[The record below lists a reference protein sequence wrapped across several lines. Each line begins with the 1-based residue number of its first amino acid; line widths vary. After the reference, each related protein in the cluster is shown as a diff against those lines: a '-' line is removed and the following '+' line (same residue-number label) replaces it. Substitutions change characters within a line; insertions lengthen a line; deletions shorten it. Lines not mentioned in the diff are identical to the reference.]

1 MELNVLLI
9 NLILVGILSLNS
21 ITMSSHPYKYTYE
34 RKIEDL
40 DEIVKIV
47 VDSDYP
53 LSEEEL
59 NQSWQDLLPR
69 LKQDLIDNGYK

>member
-1 MELNVLLI
+1 
-9 NLILVGILSLNS
+9 
-21 ITMSSHPYKYTYE
+21 MSSHPYKYTYE
-34 RKIEDL
+34 REIEDL